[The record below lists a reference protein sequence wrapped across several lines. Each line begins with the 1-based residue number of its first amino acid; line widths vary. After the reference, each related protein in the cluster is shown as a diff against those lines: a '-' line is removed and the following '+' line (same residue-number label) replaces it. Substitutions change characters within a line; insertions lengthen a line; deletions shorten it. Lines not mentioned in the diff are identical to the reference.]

1 MVTGGR
7 NLIFPGLSAH
17 PTLCSSPLQQSCWGS
32 EPIFSACYKPVCLL
46 LLPGLT
52 GTLALLPEP
61 QEPP

>member
-17 PTLCSSPLQQSCWGS
+17 PTLRSAHLQQSCWGS
-32 EPIFSACYKPVCLL
+32 APISSARYKPVFLL

>member
-17 PTLCSSPLQQSCWGS
+17 PTLRSSRLQQSCWGS
-32 EPIFSACYKPVCLL
+32 APISSAHYKPVFLL

-52 GTLALLPEP
+52 GILALLPEP